1 MFTFF
6 SYYISSEL
14 VQTDNTRSSLKPVF
28 FCPTLGVMNDKEM
41 KFEDVKVPSQFFVYL
56 VVYYESI
63 KRDLKRR
70 LIYEYRCD
78 ERLF

>member
-28 FCPTLGVMNDKEM
+28 FCPTLGVMNDK
-41 KFEDVKVPSQFFVYL
+41 
-56 VVYYESI
+56 
-63 KRDLKRR
+63 DLK
-70 LIYEYRCD
+70 LKET
-78 ERLF
+78 EVSH